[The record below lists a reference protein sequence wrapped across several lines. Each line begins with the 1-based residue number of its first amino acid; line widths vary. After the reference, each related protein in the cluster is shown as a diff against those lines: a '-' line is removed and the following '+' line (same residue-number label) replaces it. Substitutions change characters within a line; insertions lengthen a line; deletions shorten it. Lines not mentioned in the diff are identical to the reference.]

1 MANVKEMF
9 GKVKGVLSAPKV
21 KKGIDITKT
30 VFTWLVVAL
39 AVFMMIFTIVSVN
52 TVDKNGTRSIFGYQ
66 FYIVKSDS
74 MKATHFKAGDIV
86 ISKAVDVNELKE
98 GDVITFISDN
108 PDESNGQAITHM
120 IREKHVENGTVSFST
135 YGTTTGKTDD
145 ARATIILGKYVAKLP
160 NMGFF
165 FQYLKTTPG
174 YIICI
179 LVPFLLLIL
188 SQGINCVRL
197 FRAYRKEQND
207 AIAAE
212 KEKLEAERAE
222 SQKMMEE
229 LLALKAQL
237 EAQKKG
243 DAQASETPSSDGT
256 PEA

>member
-9 GKVKGVLSAPKV
+9 GKVKGVLNAPKV
-21 KKGIDITKT
+21 KKGISITKT

-39 AVFMMIFTIVSVN
+39 AMFMMIFTIVSVN

-86 ISKAVDVNELKE
+86 ISKTVDINELEE
-98 GDVITFISDN
+98 GDIITFISDN

-145 ARATIILGKYVAKLP
+145 ARATVILGEYKGRLP
-160 NMGFF
+160 SLGYF

-179 LVPFLLLIL
+179 LLPFLLLIL
-188 SQGINCVRL
+188 SQGFNCVRL
-197 FRAYRKEQND
+197 FRTYRKEQT
-207 AIAAE
+207 AALEEE
-212 KEKLEAERAE
+212 KAKIEAERAE
-222 SQKMMEE
+222 SQQMMAE

-237 EAQKKG
+237 EGKENC
-243 DAQASETPSSDGT
+243 DTSSKPFDTNST